1 VNGAVEHRFA
11 SLAADMRE
19 IRLVL
24 SRMEARVE
32 GIDARLRAVETNVA
46 QIAAKV
52 ARLPTVRMFVTSIVG
67 LALGRAGI
75 AVALARLPAPL

>member
-1 VNGAVEHRFA
+1 MNGAVEHRFA
-11 SLAADMRE
+11 SLAADIRE

-24 SRMEARVE
+24 SCMEARVE